1 MILSEKT
8 VAVLKNFAG
17 INQSILIRKG
27 NTIRSMAAQKTVM
40 AKAEVTESF
49 DRDFGI
55 YDLNRFL
62 GVLSMFKTPELVFE
76 DSNILIRDGKNSLRY
91 VYADASVI
99 TAAPD
104 KDVKLPSVDV
114 QFKLDAN
121 SFSSVLKAAN
131 VIGLPDITIRGADG
145 KLLIVAEDS
154 KNPSTNQFTIELG
167 ETDSDFNIIY
177 KAEVLAKLASDD
189 YEVSISKKLISS
201 FVGATGSTYWLGA
214 DSASKF
220 NG

>member
-27 NTIRSMAAQKTVM
+27 NVIRSMAAQKTVM

-91 VYADASVI
+91 VYADATVI

-131 VIGLPDITIRGADG
+131 VIGLPDITIRGVDG

-201 FVGATGSTYWLGA
+201 FVGAAGSTYWMGA
-214 DSASKF
+214 DSTSKF